1 MHENITR
8 SWVHDVSKT
17 GSEQLKN
24 TVETISQTQHN
35 FVQSKMILIL
45 AI

>member
-17 GSEQLKN
+17 RIEELKN
-24 TVETISQTQHN
+24 TVETISQTQLN
-35 FVQSKMILIL
+35 FVPSKKIVML